1 MQIKDVKVFL
11 HLFFFG
17 NDIYSANTIDRK
29 VLPDVIRFCLENEI
43 IDVVW
48 KEETRLYRILPK
60 GKQMLS

>member
-29 VLPDVIRFCLENEI
+29 VPPDVIRFCLENEI
-43 IDVVW
+43 IGVV
-48 KEETRLYRILPK
+48 
-60 GKQMLS
+60 